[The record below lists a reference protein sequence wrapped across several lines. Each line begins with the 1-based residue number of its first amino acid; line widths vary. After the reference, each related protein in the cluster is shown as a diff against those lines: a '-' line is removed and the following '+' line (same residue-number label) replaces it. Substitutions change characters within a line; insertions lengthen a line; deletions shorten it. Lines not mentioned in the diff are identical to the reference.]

1 MDEHSPSSLMYDIG
15 ALKQELEL
23 RSASL
28 LQAQRLAF
36 LEMSLRQPTFSPSEL
51 GFYQVVS
58 WLYCFYYEAGRVS
71 FPFLLEHFSTYGLDN
86 QNKFQEHYEHV
97 RQLRTQLQHN
107 LNLES
112 SGDLQL
118 QKHCENWYSRHC
130 GSAIPGNDGEW
141 KKCLISLLSE
151 SQDFLKLAIDCVRFV
166 EKDESKER
174 VVEQWLFQV
183 RRHHPIYEFEKLVSI
198 TARDMGQEFLDATR
212 ICERY
217 YDKWSKELRLRTG
230 EYDFETEARKLI
242 EHTLLT
248 DAELPLP
255 ITGQDIIRQL
265 GIQPGPSVGI
275 LLKKARNLYN
285 NTPCTREALILRLAE
300 SEGLNILSPENKSGK

>member
-1 MDEHSPSSLMYDIG
+1 MDEHSPSSLMYEIG
-15 ALKQELEL
+15 ALKQGLEL
-23 RSASL
+23 RSDSL
-28 LQAQRLAF
+28 FQAQHLAF
-36 LEMSLRQPTFSPSEL
+36 REMSLRQPTFSPPEL

-71 FPFLLEHFSTYGLDN
+71 FPFLLEHLSVYGLDD
-86 QNKFQEHYEHV
+86 QNKIREHYRHV

-118 QKHCENWYSRHC
+118 QKYCENWYSRHC
-130 GSAIPGNDGEW
+130 GSAIPGNDEEW
-141 KKCLISLLSE
+141 KKCLVSLLSE
-151 SQDFLKLAIDCVRFV
+151 ALDFLNLAIGCVRSI
-166 EKDESKER
+166 ERDESKER
-174 VVEQWLFQV
+174 VVEQWLFRV
-183 RRHHPIYEFEKLVSI
+183 RRHHPLHEFEKLVSI
-198 TARDMGQEFLDATR
+198 IAKDMGQDFLDPAK

-217 YDKWSKELRLRTG
+217 YDKWDKKLQSMTG
-230 EYDFETEARKLI
+230 EYDFNSEARKLI

-248 DAELPLP
+248 DADLPLP

-265 GIQPGPSVGI
+265 RIPPGTSVGR

-285 NTPCTREALILRLAE
+285 ENPCNKEALIAQLAE
-300 SEGLNILSPENKSGK
+300 SEGLTLLGTEDK